1 MNNTITLPQ
10 VITQLAKL
18 TNTDSNT
25 ARLFLRAFFANIEK
39 NLAAG
44 ETVVIKNIGT
54 FRRSDD
60 PTFGS
65 GEGVVF
71 VPDKAITDEINA
83 PFAMFSAVELADGV
97 TEADLAPAEPEAQPE
112 PVAPAAATP
121 AQPEPVVTDILPE
134 PAPAPVLPATP
145 EIPEPTP
152 APEPEPKTEPQPEP
166 QPKPEPVA
174 PQPVAAPAPAVEV
187 PKPQPV
193 SAPAAPKTQP
203 AVRPVAAPALAFPKD
218 EEEIAAPAPKRKSR
232 VWLWAVLL
240 IIVAVV
246 GGYFAAVYAV
256 PDFEWDDEVEA
267 VEEEIPTEPL
277 PEIDV
282 DEASIGAASSQPDA
296 ANQLTSGPENTAEAT
311 VEPAPAPAP
320 EPAQTPSATSSEPK
334 YDTVTSS
341 RFLSTMAREYYG
353 HNIFWV
359 YIYEANKDHLG
370 DPNKVGA
377 GTRVMIPDK
386 SSLPQASSRKEAIRM
401 AEKKAAEIQARFRK

>member
-97 TEADLAPAEPEAQPE
+97 TEADLTPAEPEAQPE
-112 PVAPAAATP
+112 PAAPAAETP
-121 AQPEPVVTDILPE
+121 AQPEVTDILPE

-145 EIPEPTP
+145 EIPEPAP
-152 APEPEPKTEPQPEP
+152 APEPEPKTEAQPEP
-166 QPKPEPVA
+166 EPKPEPVA

-187 PKPQPV
+187 PKPQPAP
-193 SAPAAPKTQP
+193 APAAPKPQP
-203 AVRPVAAPALAFPKD
+203 AVRPVTAPAPVFPKD
-218 EEEIAAPAPKRKSR
+218 EEEIATPAPKRKSR
-232 VWLWAVLL
+232 VWLWW
-240 IIVAVV
+240 
-246 GGYFAAVYAV
+246 AA
-256 PDFEWDDEVEA
+256 
-267 VEEEIPTEPL
+267 IL
-277 PEIDV
+277 PR
-282 DEASIGAASSQPDA
+282 SMPC
-296 ANQLTSGPENTAEAT
+296 P
-311 VEPAPAPAP
+311 
-320 EPAQTPSATSSEPK
+320 TSS
-334 YDTVTSS
+334 
-341 RFLSTMAREYYG
+341 
-353 HNIFWV
+353 
-359 YIYEANKDHLG
+359 
-370 DPNKVGA
+370 
-377 GTRVMIPDK
+377 GTTK
-386 SSLPQASSRKEAIRM
+386 SKRSRKKSPPSLCLRLTWTRQVSEPQTRSLMPPIS
-401 AEKKAAEIQARFRK
+401 